1 METINILYLTLS
13 VSVALITIFLSVT
26 LIYLMFIL
34 RDVSKAIDSAK
45 DGIEKINE
53 YITRPILMTKSI
65 IEFLTPFI
73 IGAEE
78 KFSGKKKS
86 H

>member
-13 VSVALITIFLSVT
+13 VCVALLTIFLSIT

-45 DGIEKINE
+45 DAIEK
-53 YITRPILMTKSI
+53 
-65 IEFLTPFI
+65 
-73 IGAEE
+73 
-78 KFSGKKKS
+78 
-86 H
+86 

>member
-13 VSVALITIFLSVT
+13 VCVALLTIFLSIT

-65 IEFLTPFI
+65 IDFLMPFI
-73 IGAEE
+73 NHAEQ
-78 KFSGKKKS
+78 KISGKKK
-86 H
+86 